1 MKITIAKDA
10 GYCFGVR
17 DAVNMA
23 YDSAE
28 KHGDVYMLGSIVHNE
43 KVVNDLKNAGA
54 KIVKSLD
61 DVPKESPILF
71 RAHGTVPKLWDE
83 AKEMKMNIID
93 ATCPLVYEIHQEVKK
108 LAKDGRR
115 IIVVGDHGHDEVIAI
130 ANQVENA
137 IVISSPKEAL
147 KLKKMKKAGVVSQ
160 STQAIENVQEKKD
173 TFFEFMLP
181 IIRRVNEAIR
191 KERQLVNHFS
201 RTVESGRDLS
211 ERDARQLAELMIKYR
226 LIGDPI
232 QTQKILRNYCGESTP
247 SRRRLCSPSL
257 PMNRPGALQD
267 SPGKATTTSGS
278 GAGPGTAACCRQ
290 TGRRV
295 QATRSRLS
303 IRLRQGWPT
312 TC

>member
-17 DAVNMA
+17 DAVNIA

-43 KVVNDLKNAGA
+43 KVVNDLKNAGT
-54 KIVKSLD
+54 KIVRSLD

-71 RAHGTVPKLWDE
+71 RAHGTVPELWDE
-83 AKEMKMNIID
+83 AKEKRMNIID

-160 STQAIENVQEKKD
+160 STQAIENVQEIINVLMTKVFDLHFVNTICFPTKRNHEQIKDMAKINDIMIIIGSFTSANSNRLTQLSSAINLQSFQVTDSKDLKPKWFKNNDNIGISAGASTPDYLIKDVKD
-173 TFFEFMLP
+173 TIEN
-181 IIRRVNEAIR
+181 IY
-191 KERQLVNHFS
+191 KEKLWDK
-201 RTVESGRDLS
+201 E
-211 ERDARQLAELMIKYR
+211 
-226 LIGDPI
+226 
-232 QTQKILRNYCGESTP
+232 
-247 SRRRLCSPSL
+247 
-257 PMNRPGALQD
+257 
-267 SPGKATTTSGS
+267 
-278 GAGPGTAACCRQ
+278 
-290 TGRRV
+290 
-295 QATRSRLS
+295 
-303 IRLRQGWPT
+303 PT
-312 TC
+312 KLKLD

>member
-17 DAVNMA
+17 DAVNIA

-43 KVVNDLKNAGA
+43 KVVNDLKNAGT
-54 KIVKSLD
+54 KIVRSLD

-83 AKEMKMNIID
+83 AKEKKMNIID

-115 IIVVGDHGHDEVIAI
+115 IIVIGDHGHDEVIAI

-160 STQAIENVQEKKD
+160 STQAIKNVQDIINILMSKVFDLHFVNTICFPTKRNHEQIKNMAKINDIMIIIGSFTSANSNRLTQLSLAINSQSFQVTDSKDLKPKWFKNKDNIGISAGASTPDYLIKDVKD
-173 TFFEFMLP
+173 TIEY
-181 IIRRVNEAIR
+181 IY
-191 KERQLVNHFS
+191 KEKLWDK
-201 RTVESGRDLS
+201 EPMKLK
-211 ERDARQLAELMIKYR
+211 LA
-226 LIGDPI
+226 
-232 QTQKILRNYCGESTP
+232 
-247 SRRRLCSPSL
+247 
-257 PMNRPGALQD
+257 
-267 SPGKATTTSGS
+267 
-278 GAGPGTAACCRQ
+278 
-290 TGRRV
+290 
-295 QATRSRLS
+295 
-303 IRLRQGWPT
+303 
-312 TC
+312 